1 MGFKFILLIKHY
13 FFLLLSCLS
22 ALSLYAQAEPPTI
35 IAQGEQSYC
44 PLSKINIVT
53 DFNILN
59 PSNTPINA
67 FFVQISSG
75 YINGQDRLELNKPA
89 NHPTLNATWDNQ
101 QGKLTIKN
109 TNSTALNEA
118 DLIAAVKDIVFS
130 SNTLNVSGDK
140 FFSFTLG
147 DANYLPTTGH
157 YYEYIPFIG
166 ITWQNAK
173 TAAESRSYYG
183 RQGYLATITT
193 PDEAK
198 LSGEQAAGAG
208 WIGGSDAETE
218 GVWKWVTGPEMGTIF
233 WNGNYTGSAPAGQF
247 SFWNTGEPNNLGD
260 EDYAHVTAP
269 GVGITGSWNDLPM
282 EGTSGDY
289 QPKGYIVEYGVNEPP
304 LNLSASTKIYVPEIS
319 AVIDPKDASSCGPE
333 SRTLWAT
340 ASAEQV
346 YWFATATDNVPLYTG
361 ANFTTPVL
369 TQTTRYYV
377 LAAAPGCTSG
387 IRKEVIASVYEI
399 PVISKQV
406 ELKNCDEDGISD
418 GFTDFNLSEA
428 ESQIYSGP
436 TALQFSYYLTAADA
450 AAKTNAVIPSPFNNR
465 TARQVF
471 VRAENA
477 DGCYDV
483 ATISLQVSTTSF
495 PSGYLYTLTSCDT
508 DQNNDGIFTFD
519 LTDASQELISQFPT
533 GQNLRVQYYH
543 NLSDA
548 QLEENEILPQNNYRN
563 ITPYNETLYVRVESE
578 DNGACFG
585 IGQHLRLVVNPRP
598 KFEVAPAEILCTNI
612 GPIELSIQNPDGV
625 YSYEWRNAQNQVV
638 GSGLTIE
645 VTQGGSY
652 SVIATSNLSCA
663 SFPETV
669 DVKESSMANIDIN
682 DILVTDNSE
691 NNTITILNDSNELGI
706 GNYEYALDNPN
717 GPYQQETVFEN
728 VKPGM
733 HTVYVRDRNRCGI
746 AQVEVPVIGFPK
758 FFTPNNDGYYDT
770 WQVDGISSQPNSRI
784 FIFDRYGK
792 VLTELSP
799 ADVGWDGSYNGK
811 QMPSSDYWFMV
822 NLQDGRTV
830 KGHFSLIRNENQ

>member
-1 MGFKFILLIKHY
+1 MDGLLKFILLIKHY
-13 FFLLLSCLS
+13 FFLFVCCLS
-22 ALSLYAQAEPPTI
+22 VFSFYAQAEPPTI
-35 IAQGEQSYC
+35 IATGDQLYC
-44 PLSKINIVT
+44 PLTKINIVT

-59 PSNTPINA
+59 PANSPINV

-75 YINGQDRLELNKPA
+75 YASGQDRLELNTPSNFPA
-89 NHPTLNATWDNQ
+89 LTTTWDNQ

-109 TNSTALNEA
+109 ANSTTLNET

-130 SNTLNVSGDK
+130 SNSGNVSGEK
-140 FFSFTLG
+140 YFSFTLG
-147 DANYLPTTGH
+147 EKNYLPTTGH
-157 YYEYIPFIG
+157 YYEYISSIG
-166 ITWQNAK
+166 ITWQDAK

-193 PDEAK
+193 LDEAK

-218 GVWKWVTGPEMGTIF
+218 GVWKWVTGPEAGTIF

-282 EGTSGDY
+282 GGTSGDY

-304 LNLSASTKIYVPEIS
+304 LNLSASTKITVPAITS
-319 AVIDPKDASSCGPE
+319 AANASTCGPAAL
-333 SRTLWAT
+333 TLSAT
-340 ASAEQV
+340 ASAGQV
-346 YWFATATDNVPLYTG
+346 FWFATATDNVPLYTG

-369 TQTTRYYV
+369 TQTTRYFV

-387 IRKEVIASVYEI
+387 LRKEVIASVYEI
-399 PVISKQV
+399 PVVSKQV

-418 GFTDFNLSEA
+418 GFTDFNLREA
-428 ESQIYSGP
+428 ETQIYSGS
-436 TALQFSYYLTAADA
+436 AVIQFSYYLTAADA
-450 AAKTNAVIPSPFNNR
+450 SAKTNSVNPSPFNNR
-465 TARQVF
+465 TASQLYS
-471 VRAENA
+471 RAENA
-477 DGCYDV
+477 DGCFDI
-483 ATISLQVSTTSF
+483 ATVSLQVSTTSF
-495 PSGYLYTLTSCDT
+495 SPDYLYTLTACDT
-508 DQNNDGIFTFD
+508 DENNDGIFTFD
-519 LTDASQELISQFPT
+519 LSQASQELISQFPT

-548 QLEENEILPQNNYRN
+548 QLEVNEILPQNNYIN
-563 ITPYNETLYVRVESE
+563 LSPYNETLFVRVESE

-598 KFEVAPAEILCTNI
+598 RFMVAPAEILCTNI
-612 GPIELSIQNPDGV
+612 GPIELSIQNPEGV
-625 YSYEWRNAQNQVV
+625 YNYEWRNAQNQVV
-638 GSGLTIE
+638 GTGPTIE
-645 VTQGGSY
+645 VAEGGSY
-652 SVIATSNLSCA
+652 SVIATSSLGCD

-669 DVKESSMANIDIN
+669 NVTESSVASIDIE
-682 DILVTDNSE
+682 DILVEDNSE
-691 NNTITILNDSNELGI
+691 NNTITILNDNNQLGI
-706 GNYEYALDNPN
+706 GTYEYALDNPE
-717 GPYQQETVFEN
+717 GPYQQEMVFEN

-733 HTVYVRDRNRCGI
+733 HTVYVRDQNQCGMTSV
-746 AQVEVPVIGFPK
+746 QVPVIGFPK

-770 WQVDGISSQPNSRI
+770 WQVDGISSQPDSRI
-784 FIFDRYGK
+784 YIFDRYGK

-830 KGHFSLIRNENQ
+830 KGHFSLIRNEN